1 MPRLKLAFSILSAAF
16 LSLLPGSYSS
26 AADPVI
32 DLDAYQ
38 GQVVIVDFWA
48 SWCVP
53 CRRSFPW
60 FNAMQAKYGDDGLVI
75 VGVNLDRQRSDAEAF
90 LAEYPAD
97 FEIVYDADASMAREY
112 GVQAMPSSI
121 VFGRDGN
128 VRERHMGFKVRQQD
142 EYEAAIV
149 AALEGSNDDP

>member
-1 MPRLKLAFSILSAAF
+1 MQRWKLTYSILSATI
-16 LSLLPGSYSS
+16 LTLLPGAHSI
-26 AADPVI
+26 AADPVV
-32 DLDAYQ
+32 DLDDYR

-75 VGVNLDRQRSDAEAF
+75 VGVNLDRSRSDAEAF

-97 FEIVYDADASMAREY
+97 FEIVYDTDASLAREY

-121 VFGRDGN
+121 VFGRDGS

-149 AALEGSNDDP
+149 AALEGSNDDS